1 MDAIFNP
8 DENKLNAVTTFIQQV
23 SAIIYMWLE
32 RFRNYNKSKCEIE
45 ISRNTIDIV
54 IKHYI
59 QRQTNNKQTNEKKMH
74 KYEK

>member
-1 MDAIFNP
+1 
-8 DENKLNAVTTFIQQV
+8 
-23 SAIIYMWLE
+23 MWLE
-32 RFRNYNKSKCEIE
+32 RFRNYNQSKCEIE